1 MHILWNGCNK
11 DHIRIAVRWKQ
22 YPKLKYE
29 KPIWIVRLSYHK
41 SYSNKISRL
50 LEKLNIRMKKTIQ
63 MLRSGQ
69 G

>member
-11 DHIRIAVRWKQ
+11 DHIRRAVCRKQ
-22 YPKLKYE
+22 YPKLKDE
-29 KPIWIVRLSYHK
+29 KPIGIVRLPYHK